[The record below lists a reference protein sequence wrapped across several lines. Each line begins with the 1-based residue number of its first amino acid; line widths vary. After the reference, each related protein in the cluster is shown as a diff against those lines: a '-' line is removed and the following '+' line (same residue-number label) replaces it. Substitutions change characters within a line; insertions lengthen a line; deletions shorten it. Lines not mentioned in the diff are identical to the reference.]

1 VRWRKTEV
9 ASPFIGLERRYDVW
23 SKEGI
28 AWAAF
33 IVSVLKDKG
42 NKERGCD
49 GAPRP
54 FRETNPLRSLNI
66 YDMYGPLLEM
76 CLLKV
81 LIMGADHR

>member
-9 ASPFIGLERRYDVW
+9 ASPFIGLERQYDVW

-42 NKERGCD
+42 NRERGAMVRH
-49 GAPRP
+49 GLFVR
-54 FRETNPLRSLNI
+54 RTL
-66 YDMYGPLLEM
+66 YGL
-76 CLLKV
+76 
-81 LIMGADHR
+81 